1 LSIGVTT
8 ISADN
13 GIYVLFT
20 ESEKNGP
27 QYRVAHLQAIDNI
40 YGKFSEEKLQYE
52 GNPEIINDYFGG
64 AQVFYTLNEA
74 LDYAEEVEN
83 KIGYTEDGICVI
95 KEFAHHGYIFD

>member
-1 LSIGVTT
+1 M
-8 ISADN
+8 SADN

-27 QYRVAHLQAIDNI
+27 LYRVAHLRAIDNI
-40 YGKFSEEKLQYE
+40 YGNFSVEKGCYE

-64 AQVFYTLNEA
+64 AQTFHTLNEA

-95 KEFAHHGYIFD
+95 NEFAHHGYIFD